1 MTDVTPTV
9 PSGAPQGPGSRDSV
23 AAPRRLRRVILLL
36 AALGVAATLTLLSS
50 RGGTEDGSGADRDAT
65 REGIASEADTDS
77 KAGAKGSSGSGEA
90 SVSGDIAE
98 QADDAP
104 SSAGHAKPPAAPGV
118 DRVLVVGQLEDMRL
132 VALAPHVA
140 LREAK
145 STPKRGVTTYGR
157 SDPVGA
163 ALSVLP
169 VGRELL
175 VLASD
180 HKQLVRLHVDWRTRE
195 VLDLAPALG
204 AVGRGP
210 LNFGPILRVSERAI
224 VIPLAFDASIG
235 LIEVDLVDW
244 SVTRAREFSDR
255 FAGIPG
261 ACLTRGGIVVSS
273 TGRVDRFSLTTF
285 ERERSVPF
293 EPFAGALACTEDAVW
308 AANIDTPTGRVFDP
322 VTLSDTGRFEWRGS
336 GARTLVS
343 SGEQVLGTDPGAGI
357 VFACDRRRRVCKESA
372 SLGRRSTDLLVDGP
386 YLYVTVESPYRLAI
400 LDVDSLELHGTLPLP
415 GLPRTLAVLP
425 LTR

>member
-1 MTDVTPTV
+1 
-9 PSGAPQGPGSRDSV
+9 
-23 AAPRRLRRVILLL
+23 LL

-65 REGIASEADTDS
+65 REGVASEADTDS
-77 KAGAKGSSGSGEA
+77 KAGEAVVSGE
-90 SVSGDIAE
+90 IAE

-104 SSAGHAKPPAAPGV
+104 SSAGHAKPPAPPGAPGV
-118 DRVLVVGQLEDMRL
+118 DRVLVVGQMEDMRL
-132 VALAPHVA
+132 IALAPDVA

-145 STPKRGVTTYGR
+145 STPKRGVTTYGW
-157 SDPVGA
+157 SDPVGS

-180 HKQLVRLHVDWRTRE
+180 HKQLVRLHADWRTRE

-204 AVGRGP
+204 AVNRGP

-261 ACLTRGGIVVSS
+261 ACLTRGGVVVSS
-273 TGRVDRFSLTTF
+273 TGHVDRFSLATF

-322 VTLSDTGRFEWRGS
+322 VTLADTGRFEWRGS

-357 VFACDRRRRVCKESA
+357 VFACDRRRVCKESA

-400 LDVDSLELHGTLPLP
+400 LDVHSLELHGTLPLP